1 MQPIRFKDLPD
12 VLYVSDVARF
22 LRLSERAVRHYIDK
36 GVIRHRK
43 LGGRIIIPKSAL
55 EAFVMEDT
63 AHGSAINS

>member
-22 LRLSERAVRHYIDK
+22 LRLSERAVRHYIDI

-55 EAFVMEDT
+55 EAFVTEVEKGAT
-63 AHGSAINS
+63 ES

>member
-22 LRLSERAVRHYIDK
+22 LRLSERAVRHYIDI

-55 EAFVMEDT
+55 EAFVTEDT
-63 AHGSAINS
+63 THDSAINS